1 MSGLWDYLKAMENF
15 LFIIFNNEV
24 MYYVIVPIVVVLLG
38 WLKNKNDLKVKNKE
52 LGYWKIKCRREA
64 TFIDIVMQYYKAML
78 ICMIITNVIKTV
90 YDFMKMPKGMYI
102 FLEILYLSVNALMAI
117 LILNSTTAKVELL
130 KKGKEKIIFVFG
142 LWFIFGI
149 PLFTDIHSI
158 NNVVI
163 KVVFIILLVGW
174 MILLF
179 NSCDTAFILDNRYAD
194 IYIKGC
200 EQAQLAEAGSIMKRG
215 DWIIVNRYI
224 HGYEEEIRIKES
236 DIVRIDYYGDPLIMV
251 KKAKLFK

>member
-1 MSGLWDYLKAMENF
+1 MGELWVYLKAMENF
-15 LFIIFNNEV
+15 LFTIFNNEI

-52 LGYWKIKCRREA
+52 LGYWKIKCRREV
-64 TFIDIVMQYYKAML
+64 TFIDIVMLYYKAML
-78 ICMIITNVIKTV
+78 ICMIIANVIKTV
-90 YDFMKMPKGMYI
+90 YDFLKMPKGMYI
-102 FLEILYLSVNALMAI
+102 FLEILYLLVNALMAV
-117 LILNSTTAKVELL
+117 LILKSTTAKVELL
-130 KKGKEKIIFVFG
+130 KKGKEKRIFVWG

-149 PLFTDIHSI
+149 PFVTDIHGI
-158 NNVVI
+158 NNVVTKI
-163 KVVFIILLVGW
+163 VFIILLVGW

-179 NSCDTAFILDNRYAD
+179 KCCDTAFILDNRYAD

-200 EQAQLAEAGSIMKRG
+200 DQAQFAEAGSITRRG